1 MSCYNSKKRMPVLI
15 FLGLTSLL
23 TACSESNAPAQNIEL
38 SESVLANESS
48 NNSVNNRTG
57 DDCDD
62 EAGVQYLCGI
72 INGEDIL
79 QIGNSNWLLVSGMDG
94 SLTGSSVNG
103 KIHLVNAEAKTAE
116 VIFPDDAA
124 DLQHDLLMYPDCPG
138 PLDITD
144 FSAHGLSLQ
153 KSDKGPETYRV
164 YMTSHGAREAIEIF
178 EIDAF
183 LKPNI
188 QWVGCIP
195 MPQSSWTNSVTILSD
210 GGFLAT
216 QFYNPSQHSIENVL
230 AGEVTGHV
238 FEWHPGETVSI
249 VAGTE
254 LAGPNGIAVSLD
266 ERWIFVAA
274 FGTGELVRFDRSS
287 TPVGKEVI
295 SLGILPDNVRWT
307 SEGSLYIAGNNV
319 GESCGEESCEGGWSV
334 IEVIPYN
341 LALNRVGGASEGSA
355 LRDVS
360 SALLV
365 NDEIWVGTYS
375 GDRLAILPR

>member
-238 FEWHPGETVSI
+238 FE
-249 VAGTE
+249 
-254 LAGPNGIAVSLD
+254 
-266 ERWIFVAA
+266 
-274 FGTGELVRFDRSS
+274 
-287 TPVGKEVI
+287 
-295 SLGILPDNVRWT
+295 
-307 SEGSLYIAGNNV
+307 
-319 GESCGEESCEGGWSV
+319 
-334 IEVIPYN
+334 
-341 LALNRVGGASEGSA
+341 
-355 LRDVS
+355 
-360 SALLV
+360 
-365 NDEIWVGTYS
+365 
-375 GDRLAILPR
+375 